1 MLVSLPVVTGRRHRR
16 ALRVFACRIDTLT
29 LTRLMVAFIHE
40 LHVSCIT
47 PASSFLLEFPSHL
60 EEVSSL
66 LRFRDSPEL
75 PLLGYLA

>member
-40 LHVSCIT
+40 LHVSCIIPVQLF
-47 PASSFLLEFPSHL
+47 PARVSEPSGGGEFPPS
-60 EEVSSL
+60 VQ
-66 LRFRDSPEL
+66 RL
-75 PLLGYLA
+75 PRAAFLGYLA